1 METWTQPPLFDE
13 TTSSSERSGVRA
25 PGPPRSSPT
34 TGSAPPIV
42 EPLAWGYTYMRD
54 SRGVMPFAHLI
65 ASWAANNAS
74 RSLCGR
80 VGSTISNVGVTTMVR
95 CGECDAAQQLLN
107 SGTLFET

>member
-1 METWTQPPLFDE
+1 
-13 TTSSSERSGVRA
+13 
-25 PGPPRSSPT
+25 
-34 TGSAPPIV
+34 
-42 EPLAWGYTYMRD
+42 
-54 SRGVMPFAHLI
+54 MPFAHLI

-80 VGSTISNVGVTTMVR
+80 VGTTISNVGVTTMVR